1 MLIHSSTSNLA
12 VVLQADNYLSTVE
25 ISADFVSKTVE
36 GERQGRDQGRACA
49 VISRHSPLRRTFSPV
64 PDMLAQETGKEA
76 MGDIVGRA

>member
-36 GERQGRDQGRACA
+36 GERQGRDQVTRMRSHFAA
-49 VISRHSPLRRTFSPV
+49 FS
-64 PDMLAQETGKEA
+64 AEA
-76 MGDIVGRA
+76 NF